1 MQLSPEQLTL
11 LQQLASPALPIGG
24 FSYSQGL
31 EAAVELGLVHDEA
44 SAAHWIQDQLHSV
57 IGHCEAPLWALL
69 HQAWQAGSDD
79 DVRHWNRWFFA
90 SRETKEIRN
99 ETEQMGVSLYKLALE
114 LDWLDE
120 QARTRLKSL
129 RPLCLPTVHAAI
141 AQQADLP
148 VQAGL
153 NAYLYTWLENQV
165 MAAIKSVP
173 LGQVAG
179 QRVLSQARRQI
190 PDVARLALERSQQ
203 QPPALQTFAP
213 QFSIVSAR
221 HESQFS
227 RLFRS

>member
-31 EAAVELGLVHDEA
+31 EAAVELRLVHDEA
-44 SAAHWIQDQLHSV
+44 TAAAWIQDQLHSV

-69 HQAWQAGSDD
+69 HQSWHAGSSDS
-79 DVRHWNRWFFA
+79 VRHWNRWFFA
-90 SRETKEIRN
+90 SRETREIRS
-99 ETEQMGVSLYKLALE
+99 ETEQMGWSLYKLALE
-114 LDWLDE
+114 LDWLGE
-120 QARTRLKSL
+120 HARGLLEGL

-141 AQQADLP
+141 AVQADLP
-148 VQAGL
+148 LHAGL
-153 NAYLYTWLENQV
+153 TAYLYTWLENQV

-179 QRVLSQARRQI
+179 QRVLSQIRRQI
-190 PDVARLALERSQQ
+190 PDTARLALQRSQR